1 MYIQAITLLKT
12 SASLCLSATSKP
24 SGTPIMY
31 IAQVSF
37 DTVLGLFYLCARSLL
52 TLYASL
58 SSTIPAFLIFFVA
71 SLSLTILDLPS
82 WLQNVTVMIKCG
94 EISETR
100 SGTREGGG
108 GGDYQGESSTGGL
121 KILLGDLVLAG
132 DVFVSVTTV
141 KENIL
146 ALKKEGVKVCVCV

>member
-1 MYIQAITLLKT
+1 
-12 SASLCLSATSKP
+12 
-24 SGTPIMY
+24 
-31 IAQVSF
+31 
-37 DTVLGLFYLCARSLL
+37 
-52 TLYASL
+52 
-58 SSTIPAFLIFFVA
+58 
-71 SLSLTILDLPS
+71 
-82 WLQNVTVMIKCG
+82 MIKCG

-146 ALKKEGVKVCVCV
+146 ALKKEGVKVCVCERERERESVCVCLCVCVCVCVHMHIGIHE

>member
-1 MYIQAITLLKT
+1 
-12 SASLCLSATSKP
+12 
-24 SGTPIMY
+24 
-31 IAQVSF
+31 
-37 DTVLGLFYLCARSLL
+37 
-52 TLYASL
+52 
-58 SSTIPAFLIFFVA
+58 
-71 SLSLTILDLPS
+71 LTILDLPC

-100 SGTREGGG
+100 SGTREEGGEGG
-108 GGDYQGESSTGGL
+108 GGDNQGGSSPGGL

-146 ALKKEGVKVCVCV
+146 ALKKEGVKVCVCACVHIHMRYT